1 MIKRKAQTLLTIF
14 LGIASVAVVG
24 LVIAAVMQSPSKAED
39 VVTGGPTVM
48 VYKDPN
54 CRCCTY
60 WAQHLEQA
68 GFDVDIRPANE
79 RAEMHEKYGISKE
92 LAACH
97 TGVVDGYVIE
107 GHVPAAD
114 IRRLLEERPDVAG
127 LTVPGMPVGSPGM
140 PGPNPKPFEV
150 LLLTNDGTTEVYQ
163 RYVPKEE

>member
-1 MIKRKAQTLLTIF
+1 MIKRNTQTLLTAF
-14 LGIASVAVVG
+14 LGVASVAVVG
-24 LVIAAVMQSPSKAED
+24 LVITAVMQSPSKAED
-39 VVTGGPTVM
+39 VTGGPMVT

-54 CRCCTY
+54 CRCCAY

-68 GFDVDIRPANE
+68 GFDVDIRPASE
-79 RAEMHEKYGISKE
+79 RDEMHEQYGISTE

-114 IRRLLEERPDVAG
+114 IRRLLEERPDIAG

-140 PGPNPKPFEV
+140 PGPNPEPFEV

>member
-1 MIKRKAQTLLTIF
+1 MIKRKARTLLTVF
-14 LGIASVAVVG
+14 LGVTSAAVVG
-24 LVIAAVMQSPSKAED
+24 LVIVAVMQSPSKAED
-39 VVTGGPTVM
+39 VPDGPTVT

-68 GFDVDIRPANE
+68 GFDVDIRPAGE
-79 RAEMHEKYGISKE
+79 RDEMHEKYGISKE

-114 IRRLLEERPDVAG
+114 IRRLLEERPDAVG
-127 LTVPGMPVGSPGM
+127 LTVPGMPVGSTGM
-140 PGPNPKPFEV
+140 PGPKPKPFEV

-163 RYVPKEE
+163 RYVPKE